1 MVKPIIANKNIK
13 ERNKVNKMTDFE
25 KIKRALI
32 EGGYVEN
39 KHFEVNEWAESK
51 NIALDF
57 FDDLVRVEFEFDS
70 KGNLLFIS

>member
-1 MVKPIIANKNIK
+1 
-13 ERNKVNKMTDFE
+13 MTDFE
-25 KIKRALI
+25 KIKRALVK
-32 EGGYVEN
+32 GGYVED
-39 KHFEVNEWAESK
+39 KCFEINEWNESK

>member
-1 MVKPIIANKNIK
+1 
-13 ERNKVNKMTDFE
+13 MTDFE

>member
-1 MVKPIIANKNIK
+1 
-13 ERNKVNKMTDFE
+13 MTDFE
-25 KIKRALI
+25 KIKKALVK
-32 EGGYVEN
+32 GGHVE
-39 KHFEVNEWAESK
+39 KYFEINEWNESK

>member
-1 MVKPIIANKNIK
+1 
-13 ERNKVNKMTDFE
+13 MTDFQ

-32 EGGYVEN
+32 EGGYVEG
-39 KHFEVNEWAESK
+39 KHFEANEWADSK
-51 NIALDF
+51 DIPLTF

>member
-1 MVKPIIANKNIK
+1 MNN
-13 ERNKVNKMTDFE
+13 MTDFE
-25 KIKRALI
+25 KIKRALV
-32 EGGYVEN
+32 EGGYVEC
-39 KHFEVNEWAESK
+39 KHFEINEWAESK